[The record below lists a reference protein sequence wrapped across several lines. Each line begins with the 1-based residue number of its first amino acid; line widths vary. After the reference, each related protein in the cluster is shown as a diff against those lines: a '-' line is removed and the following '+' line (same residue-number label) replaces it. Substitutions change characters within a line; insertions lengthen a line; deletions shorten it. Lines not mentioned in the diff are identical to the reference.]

1 MKSRKNGNQKMSNQ
15 TGFIANWIAEQNLAE
30 VKLEDIR
37 DELEYAFEW
46 DYVEQEGGD
55 SVRFDWGRGRK
66 SMWIHKNGEATGEI
80 PRNSDLEKA
89 MKKLRIRRD
98 DLAVMVSTTGTGFF

>member
-1 MKSRKNGNQKMSNQ
+1 MKSRKNGKQKMSNQ

-37 DELEYAFEW
+37 NELEYAFEW

-66 SMWIHKNGEATGEI
+66 SMRVHKNGEATGEI
-80 PRNSDLEKA
+80 PRNIHLRKA
-89 MKKLRIRRD
+89 MKRLGIRWKE
-98 DLAVMVSTTGTGFF
+98 

>member
-1 MKSRKNGNQKMSNQ
+1 MNNQA
-15 TGFIANWIAEQNLAE
+15 GFIANWIAEQNLAE

-37 DELEYAFEW
+37 YELEHGFNTIW
-46 DYVEQEGGD
+46 DDVELEGGD
-55 SVRFDWGRGRK
+55 SVRFDWGRGKK

-80 PRNSDLEKA
+80 PKNSDLEKA

>member
-1 MKSRKNGNQKMSNQ
+1 MKSRRNGKQKMSNQ

-30 VKLEDIR
+30 VDHHFWY
-37 DELEYAFEW
+37 ELEHGFNTIW
-46 DYVEQEGGD
+46 DDVELEGGD

-80 PRNSDLEKA
+80 PSNIHLRKA
-89 MKKLRIRRD
+89 MKRLGIRWKE
-98 DLAVMVSTTGTGFF
+98 